1 MRQKIGNIGFTSYGS
16 EQDLKILIKGLIPQI
31 LEHFVDDGELQYPLP
46 AASDPDA
53 HFTITTNKV
62 GKDGKLLSVGK
73 LVLKPTAPANMPG
86 YMKKDFM
93 SHYFMKYTEQQKLI
107 WRYEAHRI
115 LLLHLTEGGDRKP
128 MQEADR
134 VLKAVMGKSIDTSSK
149 ANHQRSMWDNLCDP
163 AARGVFMNPN
173 RFLPQQRP
181 NTPLHGSDE
190 NATFSAKITK
200 PYSGSELDTIIHK
213 GLLTGLYS
221 TKGSTLNIGNLTFQD
236 VTVAD
241 NLKRLLAMSFE
252 VSSTVVDLGSES
264 GTYLEHFLSS
274 LFGDDLSK
282 TFKLGDKELVLKK
295 RISSIRISG
304 IHSLVDW
311 FNDNGDFDPTSEAKI
326 HVNTL
331 TVRKSNGRLPF
342 TYYSGIH
349 IEGVDETFVAI
360 TTDKGVNVF
369 KYSLVKKTKSKKAK
383 K

>member
-31 LEHFVDDGELQYPLP
+31 LEHFVDDGELHYPLP
-46 AASDPDA
+46 GASDPDA

-73 LVLKPTAPANMPG
+73 LVLEPTAPANMPG
-86 YMKKDFM
+86 YMKEDFM

-128 MQEADR
+128 MHEADR

-149 ANHQRSMWDNLCDP
+149 ANHQRSMWDNLC
-163 AARGVFMNPN
+163 
-173 RFLPQQRP
+173 
-181 NTPLHGSDE
+181 
-190 NATFSAKITK
+190 
-200 PYSGSELDTIIHK
+200 TIIHK
-213 GLLTGLYS
+213 GLLTVG
-221 TKGSTLNIGNLTFQD
+221 TQAVVKDIENLTFQD
-236 VTVAD
+236 VRVAD

-331 TVRKSNGRLPF
+331 TLRKSNGRLPF